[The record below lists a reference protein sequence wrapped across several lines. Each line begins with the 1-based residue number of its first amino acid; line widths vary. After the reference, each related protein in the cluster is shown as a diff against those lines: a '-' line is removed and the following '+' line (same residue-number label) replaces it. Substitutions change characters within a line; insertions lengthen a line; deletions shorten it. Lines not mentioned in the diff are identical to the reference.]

1 MRTAIL
7 LLLCAG
13 VHAGDTKTT
22 VRKAIH
28 FLETTVPRLPEV
40 GGTPRKQFVYAT
52 TGLVYLMEQETRTG
66 KDRIRPLKD
75 YLARYADDVERK
87 LKSPANRPPS
97 FGLASSEYVTQYT
110 WSIAQTLWFFG
121 ELHARGLYR
130 AEMKKRIPRLV
141 GILERAQRENGG
153 WGHAQLSGLPP
164 KRKGKED
171 DPVAR
176 VLAGMGG
183 YPSTLVSASNCVA
196 IALGSVREI
205 APSDAIEKAREY
217 YRKAQLSNGA
227 FPYDPSQRSS
237 GPAKTNPSRTA
248 GSIYA
253 MHCLGMPRDRAME
266 KSIDYIRREFA
277 FLPEG
282 HGSSSLNLFHA
293 ALCCHA
299 LGKKDWERFK
309 EEFFGRIAEKQDKD
323 GHLACICENRAF
335 GATNDS
341 KDPFGG
347 RAPSFLGEAQRA
359 YTTSLHTFI
368 LLLDRGTLK
377 LHQPMK
383 GRRVTT
389 KGR

>member
-1 MRTAIL
+1 VRIAIL
-7 LLLCAG
+7 LLFCVAAQ
-13 VHAGDTKTT
+13 AGDDAA
-22 VRKAIH
+22 RKAID
-28 FLETTVPRLPEV
+28 FLDRTVPRLPDV

-52 TGLVYLMEQETRTG
+52 TGLVYLMDRSTRTG

-75 YLARYADDVERK
+75 YLARYADEVERQIK
-87 LKSPANRPPS
+87 DPDRLPPRA
-97 FGLASSEYVTQYT
+97 GLASSSYLTQYT

-121 ELHARGLYR
+121 ELHAHGLYE

-141 GILERAQRENGG
+141 SILERAQRGGG
-153 WGHAQLSGLPP
+153 WGHAQLGPAAP
-164 KRKGKED
+164 ARKEK
-171 DPVAR
+171 DP
-176 VLAGMGG
+176 LAGLGVGG
-183 YPSTLVSASNCVA
+183 YPSTLLSASNCAA

-205 APSDAIEKAREY
+205 APSKAIEAARTY
-217 YRKAQLSNGA
+217 YREAQLSNGA

-266 KSIDYIRREFA
+266 KSINYIRQEFA

-282 HGSSSLNLFHA
+282 HGSSTLNLFHA

-309 EEFFGRIAEKQDKD
+309 EEFFPRIIEKQGED
-323 GHLACICENRAF
+323 GHLDCICENRAF

-347 RAPSFLGEAQRA
+347 AAGNFFTDAQRA
-359 YTTSLHTFI
+359 YTTSLHAFI
-368 LLLDRGTLK
+368 LLLDRGDLK
-377 LHQPMK
+377 LDRPI
-383 GRRVTT
+383 GRERATT